1 MVILDATVTNV
12 ALPAIARDLRFS
24 TSDLQW
30 VITAYT
36 LTFGGFLLLGGRS
49 ADLFGR
55 RLLFTLGVT
64 ILTIASLA
72 NALADSST
80 ALIISRGLQ
89 GTGAAL
95 VSPAA
100 LSIITTSTAEGQER
114 RRALGIFAAISAGGG
129 GVGLVL
135 GGVLVTYLSWR
146 WVFLINLPIGAAAI
160 VLARLHVPESH
171 ARERAGSFDLAGA
184 ILITAGLALFTY
196 AVTEANRY
204 GWGSAHTLGLGAL
217 SLGLIGAFLIVEKR
231 LRAPLVRLAIFK
243 NRSLSAS
250 AAATFLLTAGL
261 YSNFFLGSLYLQV
274 VKGHTPLQTGLMFLP
289 QSACV
294 AVFSAISQRAMGRVT
309 PKLVLATGLLLDAA
323 YLSTLQVSDSYLSGF
338 LPGILCVATG
348 LGLAF
353 VPLTMT
359 ATSAAKPDDQGLA
372 SGIFNT
378 SQQVG
383 GAVGLAVLAAIS
395 STVTANAHASSH
407 AQALVN
413 GYTTA
418 FAVAAA
424 ITLAAVA
431 VVVALLPAR
440 TMPARPAATSAGC
453 HVGTQSAL
461 PVEVAPQPAS
471 AG

>member
-1 MVILDATVTNV
+1 MVIRDATVTNV

-49 ADLFGR
+49 AALFGR

-184 ILITAGLALFTY
+184 ILITTGLALFTY

-204 GWGSAHTLGLGAL
+204 GWGSARTLGLGAL
-217 SLGLIGAFLIVEKR
+217 SLGLIAAFLIVEQR

-250 AAATFLLTAGL
+250 VAASFLLTAGL

-274 VKGHTPLQTGLMFLP
+274 VKGHTPLQTGLMFLL

-294 AVFSAISQRAMGRVT
+294 AGYIAIAMRGIHGEKR
-309 PKLVLATGLLLDAA
+309 KLVLAT
-323 YLSTLQVSDSYLSGF
+323 
-338 LPGILCVATG
+338 
-348 LGLAF
+348 
-353 VPLTMT
+353 
-359 ATSAAKPDDQGLA
+359 
-372 SGIFNT
+372 N
-378 SQQVG
+378 
-383 GAVGLAVLAAIS
+383 
-395 STVTANAHASSH
+395 
-407 AQALVN
+407 
-413 GYTTA
+413 
-418 FAVAAA
+418 
-424 ITLAAVA
+424 
-431 VVVALLPAR
+431 
-440 TMPARPAATSAGC
+440 
-453 HVGTQSAL
+453 
-461 PVEVAPQPAS
+461 
-471 AG
+471 